1 MLQPQPKPYCSHAI
15 QRERAAAA
23 QVERGDGVARVGE
36 QAHCSVG
43 DGDETSKVEAR
54 YPRLLFGQPPLVR
67 SDEVV
72 QALVADAAAG
82 AQVEHLQ
89 AQQPLAYVSDVK
101 VSDVTAATQMQLQQL
116 LACSQGLW
124 Q

>member
-23 QVERGDGVARVGE
+23 QVERGDGVARLGE

-67 SDEVV
+67 SDKVV
-72 QALVADAAAG
+72 RGGGTDRVAVAALLRLQLGWDITVFPRQMQVFNAAASG
-82 AQVEHLQ
+82 LPYP
-89 AQQPLAYVSDVK
+89 PLSHRK
-101 VSDVTAATQMQLQQL
+101 PTAP
-116 LACSQGLW
+116 
-124 Q
+124 